1 MITPQQKAHFDDFG
15 FLVLRN
21 TFSPEEVDAIYREC
35 DGLWEQDRGGGPPTG
50 ENQGISD
57 IVEIGEVLTRMVAD
71 DRLFGAVEGLLG
83 PGFVWNGSGG
93 SLQFTTTETHW
104 HSDRPVEPDST
115 TFSCNLYLST
125 LRAETGAFRLIA
137 GSHKSPLYDTL
148 LPLSEQGDET
158 TLDVYGLDWTDIPGH
173 VVDCDPG
180 DIVFFDQRIY
190 HGVFGMLPDRR
201 YLKLRFVGKPETD
214 EQIASFMRYDDRG
227 SIYEPQPAFL
237 DSDNPNIRAMVDPLL
252 ELRARTE
259 ADRERFDAL
268 GARETGLERMLRAL
282 DVRAEDLPASS
293 DWQHH
298 VANTLT
304 TKYQGMM

>member
-50 ENQGISD
+50 QNQGISD

-158 TLDVYGLDWTDIPGH
+158 TLRTS
-173 VVDCDPG
+173 
-180 DIVFFDQRIY
+180 
-190 HGVFGMLPDRR
+190 
-201 YLKLRFVGKPETD
+201 T
-214 EQIASFMRYDDRG
+214 G
-227 SIYEPQPAFL
+227 SIG
-237 DSDNPNIRAMVDPLL
+237 
-252 ELRARTE
+252 RTSR
-259 ADRERFDAL
+259 D
-268 GARETGLERMLRAL
+268 T
-282 DVRAEDLPASS
+282 S
-293 DWQHH
+293 
-298 VANTLT
+298 
-304 TKYQGMM
+304 